1 MSEIR
6 RILGL
11 CDHPLPGQDDFLFPS
26 VKVWIRGR
34 KDHAKHGLE
43 LAFPTRGTVYLHAS
57 ACANQHPQRNQVGL
71 FECVASPGQR
81 AEWKVKATST
91 NLAEV
96 VVCPLHDRNFTY
108 LALWKW
114 LETFNEPGLCSILLG
129 QGLVYVRHG
138 QKVLVGPFV
147 ASPHGRLVP
156 RDQTFVYEDFD
167 VLSTEILGRSHE
179 FIDTELLS
187 PGEPIILEPR
197 EAILRRLRQAQ
208 RASQLA
214 WLSRAKVQEL
224 SAALATI
231 LQGDGS
237 AWVADKVPQALTDIV
252 SAGNVDEELAME
264 IIQIDGVE
272 TALAETWEKKHA
284 AQIRSA
290 EKEIARL
297 KGITDGLRQT
307 EQSLKDE
314 IGILQGNK
322 SGLED
327 KLGDLQRKI
336 DEAEAKAG
344 EVFATELKRL
354 ARSPASL
361 ALLGPWLSGGP
372 KSIERTAPLI
382 RIHSPSPDLA
392 EGPDLKS
399 AVFNNLKACSLSPMV
414 ASEVGTVCRAALA
427 AGQLIAFRSIFAD
440 LLADAV
446 ATALGQPQILWSDV
460 PAGLLDPVDWDGLI
474 ASEHR
479 DSPLILQN
487 VNRSDISIVLGSLR
501 RTVLRQ
507 ALRDQKL
514 TTPVFL
520 TLEEASEMRAGTDYP
535 VGPVIEERV
544 LRFYAGKSVDGFM
557 SFTNFI
563 DQLPDV
569 GVVTEEEFSELGS
582 VIQRLPLFKMS
593 ANEAIFRRAW
603 GALRATADQAED
615 VSRLFFKY
623 WCLPRLEP
631 QDVSA
636 VLEAHKDAWASDKS
650 LMALREALERDE

>member
-1 MSEIR
+1 MNEIR
-6 RILGL
+6 KVLGL
-11 CDHPLPGQDDFLFPS
+11 CDHLIPGQDDFLFPS
-26 VKVWIRGR
+26 VKVWIRGH
-34 KDHAKHGLE
+34 KDHTKHGLE
-43 LAFPTRGTVYLHAS
+43 RAFPTRGTVYLHAS

-81 AEWKVKATST
+81 AEWKVRATSSH
-91 NLAEV
+91 LAEV
-96 VVCPLHDRNFTY
+96 VTCPLHDRDFNY

-114 LETFNEPGLCSILLG
+114 LETLNEPSLCSILLG
-129 QGLVYVRHG
+129 QGSLYVRRG
-138 QKVLVGPFV
+138 QNALVGPFV
-147 ASPHGRLVP
+147 FSPSGRLVP
-156 RDQTFVYEDFD
+156 RDHTFVYEGCD
-167 VLSTEILGRSHE
+167 VLSVEILGRSHE
-179 FIDTELLS
+179 FVDAELLPS
-187 PGEPIILEPR
+187 GEPIILEPR
-197 EAILRRLRQAQ
+197 EAILRRLRLAQ

-231 LQGDGS
+231 VQGDGS
-237 AWVADKVPQALTDIV
+237 AWVTDKLPQALTEIV
-252 SAGNVDEELAME
+252 SAGDVDEELARE
-264 IIQIDGVE
+264 IIQINGVE
-272 TALAETWEKKHA
+272 SLLAESWEKSHA
-284 AQIRSA
+284 AEVEAA
-290 EKEIARL
+290 EQEI
-297 KGITDGLRQT
+297 KGLNGMIEGLRQDA
-307 EQSLKDE
+307 QSLEGE
-314 IGILQGNK
+314 IDILQGQK
-322 SGLED
+322 SGLETNLRELQQRID
-327 KLGDLQRKI
+327 K
-336 DEAEAKAG
+336 AEAKAG

-372 KSIERTAPLI
+372 KSTERSAPLI
-382 RIHSPSPDLA
+382 RIQSASSDRA

-414 ASEVGTVCRAALA
+414 ATEVGTVCRAALA
-427 AGQLIAFRSIFAD
+427 AGQPIAFRSMFAD

-446 ATALGQPQILWSDV
+446 ATALGQPAILWADV

-474 ASEHR
+474 SSEHR
-479 DSPLILQN
+479 NSPLILQN
-487 VNRSDISIVLGSLR
+487 VNRSDIPIVLGSLR
-501 RTVLRQ
+501 STVLKQ
-507 ALRDQKL
+507 ALRDEKL
-514 TTPVFL
+514 TTPVLL

-535 VGPVIEERV
+535 VGPLIEERV
-544 LRFYAGKSVDGFM
+544 LRFYAGKSVDGLM

-603 GALRATADQAED
+603 GALRATVDQAED

-636 VLEAHKDAWASDKS
+636 VLEAHKDAWVSDKR
-650 LMALREALERDE
+650 LMALREALNCDE

>member
-1 MSEIR
+1 MNEIR
-6 RILGL
+6 KVLGL
-11 CDHPLPGQDDFLFPS
+11 CDHLIPGQDDFLFPS
-26 VKVWIRGR
+26 VKVWIRGH
-34 KDHAKHGLE
+34 KDHTKHGLE
-43 LAFPTRGTVYLHAS
+43 RAFPTRGTVYLHAS

-81 AEWKVKATST
+81 AEWKVKATSSH
-91 NLAEV
+91 LAEV
-96 VVCPLHDRNFTY
+96 VTCPLNDRDFNY

-114 LETFNEPGLCSILLG
+114 LETLNESSLCSILLG
-129 QGLVYVRHG
+129 QGSLYVRRG
-138 QKVLVGPFV
+138 QNALVGPFV
-147 ASPHGRLVP
+147 FSPSGRLVP
-156 RDQTFVYEDFD
+156 RDHTFVYEGCD
-167 VLSTEILGRSHE
+167 VLSVEILGRSHE
-179 FIDTELLS
+179 FVDAELLTS
-187 PGEPIILEPR
+187 GEPIILEPR
-197 EAILRRLRQAQ
+197 EAILRRLRLAQ

-231 LQGDGS
+231 VQGDGS
-237 AWVADKVPQALTDIV
+237 AWVTDKLPQALTEIV
-252 SAGNVDEELAME
+252 SAGDVDEELARE

-272 TALAETWEKKHA
+272 SLLAESWEKSHA
-284 AQIRSA
+284 AEVEAA
-290 EKEIARL
+290 EQEI
-297 KGITDGLRQT
+297 KGLNGMIEGLRQDA
-307 EQSLKDE
+307 QSLEGE
-314 IGILQGNK
+314 IDILQGQK
-322 SGLED
+322 SALETNLRELQQRID
-327 KLGDLQRKI
+327 K
-336 DEAEAKAG
+336 AEAKAG

-372 KSIERTAPLI
+372 KSTERSAPLI
-382 RIHSPSPDLA
+382 RIQSPSSDLA
-392 EGPDLKS
+392 QGPDLKS

-414 ASEVGTVCRAALA
+414 ATEVGTVCRAALA
-427 AGQLIAFRSIFAD
+427 AGQPIAFRSMFAD

-446 ATALGQPQILWSDV
+446 ATALGQPAILWADV

-474 ASEHR
+474 SSEHR
-479 DSPLILQN
+479 NSPLILQN
-487 VNRSDISIVLGSLR
+487 VNRSDIPIVLGSLR

-507 ALRDQKL
+507 ALRDEKL
-514 TTPVFL
+514 TTPVLF

-535 VGPVIEERV
+535 VGPLIEERV
-544 LRFYAGKSVDGFM
+544 LRFYAGKSVDGLM

-603 GALRATADQAED
+603 GALRATVDQAED

-631 QDVSA
+631 QDVNA
-636 VLEAHKDAWASDKS
+636 VLEAHEDAWVSDKS
-650 LMALREALERDE
+650 LMALREALNSDE